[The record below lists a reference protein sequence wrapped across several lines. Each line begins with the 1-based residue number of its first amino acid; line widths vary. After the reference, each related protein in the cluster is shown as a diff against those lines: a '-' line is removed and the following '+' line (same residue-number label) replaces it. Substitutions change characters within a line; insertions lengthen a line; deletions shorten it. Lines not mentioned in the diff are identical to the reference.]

1 MLVAILMRQHPFLTV
16 VSGTFLFFT
25 GLILYIFT
33 GLYIFSFP
41 LLFIGAILLLLTNNN
56 WIFKFVVVGIPL
68 IYVAVTFYNSF
79 TTPATYLIP
88 EGYRGNVMVVFNQ
101 KDGRDEEYQGRRRLY
116 RIPLT
121 GVLFTKFKDEEGFIN
136 EEYYYVNPSGHRT
149 KLGVL
154 DTRDFNE
161 EWTLEKNPHEPPRD
175 SLAVFNPRTIG
186 TLGNSS
192 DTNHKVFIELSVGT
206 YNDMGPNY
214 RELSPEYIDSLK
226 RATKKNGY

>member
-1 MLVAILMRQHPFLTV
+1 MRHKFSYLFFV
-16 VSGTFLFFT
+16 LGLFFLF
-25 GLILYIFT
+25 G
-33 GLYIFSFP
+33 G
-41 LLFIGAILLLLTNNN
+41 LLFYLVFWFSVIGMGSVLIGTILVLLSTKN
-56 WIFKFVVVGIPL
+56 WKTKLLSVGIPVVVG
-68 IYVAVTFYNSF
+68 TFFTYRSY

-101 KDGRDEEYQGRRRLY
+101 KDGQDEAYEGRRRIY

-136 EEYYYVNPSGHRT
+136 EEYYYVSPSGHRT

-161 EWTLEKNPHEPPRD
+161 EWTLERNPHEPPRD
-175 SLAVFNPRTIG
+175 SLAVFNPGTMG

-206 YNDMGPNY
+206 YNDKGPLY
-214 RELSPEYIDSLK
+214 RALSAEYMDSLK
-226 RATKKNGY
+226 SATKKNGY